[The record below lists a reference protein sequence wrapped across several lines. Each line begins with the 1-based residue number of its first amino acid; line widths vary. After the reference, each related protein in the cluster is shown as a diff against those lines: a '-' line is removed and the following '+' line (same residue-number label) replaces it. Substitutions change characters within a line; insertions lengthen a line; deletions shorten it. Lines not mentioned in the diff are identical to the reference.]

1 MEWKDVEGAL
11 RERCSLL
18 NSRIAIE
25 RERKDFVEETDR
37 DVDRDDLSLG
47 KRYPESYKT
56 RGK

>member
-11 RERCSLL
+11 RERCLLL

-47 KRYPESYKT
+47 KRYPS
-56 RGK
+56 